1 MSFAINIGEKLGN
14 KYSKKL
20 IKNINIIKK
29 SMTDATKTAS
39 KRAIQAITSL
49 WKKSSQNNLE
59 VVKSDEYVPTKDLYR
74 QKKNKKLLTN

>member
-14 KYSKKL
+14 TYSKKL

-59 VVKSDEYVPTKDLYR
+59 AVKSDEYVPTKDLYH

>member
-14 KYSKKL
+14 TYSKKL

-49 WKKSSQNNLE
+49 WKKSLQNNLE
-59 VVKSDEYVPTKDLYR
+59 VVKSDKYVPTKDLYR
-74 QKKNKKLLTN
+74 QKKNKILLTN